1 MLKNHAKY
9 RVRILLMVKDRAKK
23 IFKENVKISV

>member
-9 RVRILLMVKDRAKK
+9 SVRILLMVKDRAKK
-23 IFKENVKISV
+23 IFKENMKISV

>member
-9 RVRILLMVKDRAKK
+9 RVRTLLMVKDRAKK
-23 IFKENVKISV
+23 IFKENMKISV

>member
-9 RVRILLMVKDRAKK
+9 RARILLMVKDRAKK
-23 IFKENVKISV
+23 IFKENMKISV

>member
-9 RVRILLMVKDRAKK
+9 RVRNLLMVKDRAKK
-23 IFKENVKISV
+23 IFKENMKISV

>member
-9 RVRILLMVKDRAKK
+9 RVKILLMVKDRAKK
-23 IFKENVKISV
+23 IFKENMKISV